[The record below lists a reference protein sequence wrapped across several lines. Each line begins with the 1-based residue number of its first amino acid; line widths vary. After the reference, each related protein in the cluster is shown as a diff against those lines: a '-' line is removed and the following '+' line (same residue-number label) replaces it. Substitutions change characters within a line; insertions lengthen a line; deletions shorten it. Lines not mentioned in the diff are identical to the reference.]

1 MNWRG
6 WRTRRHWSGVSNRP
20 TAPASGDEPTT
31 AGAVSP
37 GSAAVRPDVFTGERR
52 AERDVARLLGDDP
65 SGTDK
70 DPVAI
75 TPGRQLNQR
84 SPFIFGLL
92 AVLGGLVAYG
102 IVLTVLK
109 LSPVIVYLVVALFI
123 ALGLEPIVG
132 RLVRAGLSRSQAVLV
147 VLFGVAAIGAM
158 LIWLIVPPIIDQITL
173 LIQQAPGYINDIRHT
188 GWIEQINSRW
198 HISDQVLADIQKN
211 MNQKTFTTI
220 FGGILGAGEA
230 FASGALAVLTV
241 VVLTLYFVGALPH
254 VKGTVY
260 KLVPQSRRPRVVYL
274 SEEILHRAGGY
285 LLGQVC
291 VAVVNAVLSYV
302 VMVALGLPFPAVLA
316 AMVGLLALIPIVG
329 TLTGGL
335 IITLVALSGG
345 WWTMLIVLAYYIG
358 YHLVETYVITPRIM
372 KRAVDVPPVIT
383 IVAVLAGGTLLGIL
397 GALLA
402 VPVAAGLL
410 LLYHQVAVPHQ
421 QQH

>member
-1 MNWRG
+1 MIWRE
-6 WRTRRHWSGVSNRP
+6 WRARRQGRGVVKRP
-20 TAPASGDEPTT
+20 DEPSPARRPTT
-31 AGAVSP
+31 AAE
-37 GSAAVRPDVFTGERR
+37 GSARSRAAGPDVFTDERR
-52 AERDVARLLGDDP
+52 AELDVTRLLGDDP
-65 SGTDK
+65 SGSNK
-70 DPVAI
+70 DPLAI

-84 SPFIFGLL
+84 SPFMFGLL

-109 LSPVIVYLVVALFI
+109 LSSVIVYLVVALFL
-123 ALGLEPIVG
+123 ALGLEPIVA
-132 RLVRAGLSRSQAVLV
+132 RLVRAGLTRARAVAI
-147 VLFGVAAIGAM
+147 VLFGVAAVEAT
-158 LIWLIVPPIIDQITL
+158 LVWLIVPPIINQVTA
-173 LIQQAPGYINDIRHT
+173 LIQQAPSYINDIRHT

-198 HISDQVLADIQKN
+198 HVSDRVLAEIQQSI
-211 MNQKTFTTI
+211 NQKTLTTV
-220 FGGILGAGEA
+220 FGGLLGAGEA

-274 SEEILHRAGGY
+274 SEEVLHRAGGY

-291 VAVVNAVLSYV
+291 VAVVNAILSYV

-316 AMVGLLALIPIVG
+316 AMVSLLALIPIVG
-329 TLTGGL
+329 TLAAGL
-335 IITLVALSGG
+335 IITLVALSAG
-345 WWTMLIVLAYYIG
+345 WWTMLIVLAYYIA

-372 KRAVDVPPVIT
+372 KRAVDVPPVVT
-383 IVAVLAGGTLLGIL
+383 IVAVLAGGTLLGVL

-402 VPVAAGLL
+402 IPVAAGLL

-421 QQH
+421 QEH